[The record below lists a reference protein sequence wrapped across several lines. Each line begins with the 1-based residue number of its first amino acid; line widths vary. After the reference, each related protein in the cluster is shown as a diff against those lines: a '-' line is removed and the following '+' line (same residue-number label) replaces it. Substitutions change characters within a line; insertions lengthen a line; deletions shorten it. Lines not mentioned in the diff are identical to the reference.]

1 MAGYICK
8 IVIENTHPPVWR
20 RAIIPE
26 RITFQE
32 LHEII
37 QVLFGWEDDHL
48 HGFQIPSDHICID
61 FEDCSWGNH
70 YNEGDTLIDPFFRNY
85 KWIRYTYDFGDNWQH
100 RINIEQKEVDYDKRC
115 ATLMKFKGDD
125 FQEDVGH
132 IWSGVFDERRV
143 FVKENVEKRLENL
156 SFSQHKELTEER
168 LLKEALS
175 DLSKTFQAFGKRE
188 TNASKMA
195 EKVEKWKDFYR
206 AELIMRGEISL
217 TASLLSQKELLM
229 DLGEKEASDYYK
241 YLRLPQGK
249 YLSREEKVDAVSKT
263 LHCHPEYLFYIFD
276 DEEYQDLKEM
286 CGYLK
291 GKRNTF
297 PKSESVIIK
306 MLVLGLADF
315 KRTED
320 SAEICLAADIDRLV
334 DVTDAKTKRSVYK
347 ELQVFDERLGDII
360 LVYGIMNLEELYD
373 LYQTTF
379 QKDIDKETLFRYV
392 YWHSRFNNFVD
403 TFYKDDGSCYVA
415 GKAVDAQDLIEKQE
429 QYSAELPY
437 QVYSAK
443 ELTHLSGD
451 LSNRSEWVDTLF
463 TTLHY
468 HLKMD
473 LYEAQDTLIEIITDI
488 VNGST
493 VGQVVAGLQ
502 NQKSSGKSL
511 GVKTELWTVIV
522 GLMLE
527 IELPM
532 LKGRSRLQYAREQHV
547 SPWSVG
553 MLTEDAVFENTN
565 TCPMYQFPSEI
576 QEWMYEAVSDGSLS
590 ALRWLINYGE
600 KNQISSEEYLYLL
613 AETCIVFGEEDAA
626 AKKLIRKL
634 KTSSHEGKKGAKRLE
649 EMSQERYDVMDDD
662 FNLMNPWGVDEA
674 GWEDRQQPYVRTEP
688 KIGRNDPCPCGSGK
702 KYKKCCGRK

>member
-20 RAIIPE
+20 RVIVPE
-26 RITFQE
+26 RITFRE

-37 QVLFGWEDDHL
+37 QALFGWGDDHL
-48 HGFQIPSDHICID
+48 HDFKIPSDRICID
-61 FEDCSWGNH
+61 LLEDSSRGNH
-70 YNEGDTLIDPFFRNY
+70 YDEEDTLIDPFFRNY
-85 KWIRYTYDFGDNWQH
+85 KWIRYTYDFGDNWRH

-125 FQEDVGH
+125 FQ
-132 IWSGVFDERRV
+132 FDGRRA
-143 FVKENVEKRLENL
+143 FVKENVEKRLEDL
-156 SFSQHKELTEER
+156 SFSKHSELTEER

-175 DLSKTFQAFGKRE
+175 DLSKMFQAFGKRE
-188 TNASKMA
+188 TKTSQMA
-195 EKVEKWKDFYR
+195 EKVEKWKAFYR

-217 TASLLSQKELLM
+217 TASSLSQKELLM

-276 DEEYQDLKEM
+276 SEEYQDLKEI

-297 PKSESVIIK
+297 PQGESVIIK
-306 MLVLGLADF
+306 MLVMGLADF

-320 SAEICLAADIDRLV
+320 AGGICLAADIDQLV

-347 ELQVFDERLGDII
+347 ELQVFDERFGAII
-360 LVYGIMNLEELYD
+360 LVYGVMNLEDLYD
-373 LYQTTF
+373 LYQRTY

-403 TFYKDDGSCYVA
+403 TLYKDDGRYYVA
-415 GKAVDAQDLIEKQE
+415 GKAMDAQGLIEKLE

-437 QVYSAK
+437 QTYSAK
-443 ELTHLSGD
+443 ELAHLSYD

-468 HLKMD
+468 HLKID
-473 LYEAQDTLIEIITDI
+473 LYEAQHILVETITDI
-488 VNGST
+488 VNGNT
-493 VGQVVAGLQ
+493 IEQVIEVIQSRKA
-502 NQKSSGKSL
+502 SGRSL
-511 GVKTELWTVIV
+511 EAETELWTTIA

-553 MLTEDAVFENTN
+553 MLTEDAVFENTS

-576 QEWMYEAVSDGSLS
+576 QEWMYEAVTDGSLS
-590 ALRWLINYGE
+590 ALRQLINYGE
-600 KNQISSEEYLYLL
+600 KNQIASEEYLYLL

-634 KTSSHEGKKGAKRLE
+634 KTSSHEGKKGARRLE
-649 EMSQERYDVMDDD
+649 EMRQERYDVMDDD
-662 FNLMNPWGVDEA
+662 FDLMNPWGVDEA